1 MQGITLIVS
10 VKRKTRIRYHKIGG
24 LSIREILRGRKAKK

>member
-10 VKRKTRIRYHKIGG
+10 VKRKTEVRYHKTGG
-24 LSIREILRGRKAKK
+24 LSIREILRDRKAKE